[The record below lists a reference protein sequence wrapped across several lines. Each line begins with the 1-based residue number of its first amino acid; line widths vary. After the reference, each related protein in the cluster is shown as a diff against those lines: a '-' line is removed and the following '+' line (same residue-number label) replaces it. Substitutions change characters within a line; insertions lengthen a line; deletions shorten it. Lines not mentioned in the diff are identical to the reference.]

1 MTARNLDNQAI
12 AHGRRPMTLHDA
24 AGPDRLELAAS
35 LDAKLESLDLAGR
48 LALAAELGHAVF
60 TTSLGIEDQV
70 ISAAIGTHRLP
81 IEVSTLETGRLF
93 KETVD
98 LIGETEERYGI
109 EIRRF
114 RPEQDDVDEYAAKYG
129 LNGFYDS
136 VEARHACCHVRKLKP
151 LAKALAGADVWVTG
165 LRRGQS
171 GNRATTPFAEYD
183 AERNLIKINP
193 LADWDI
199 DTINAH
205 VAAEAIPVNPLHK
218 RGYPSIG
225 CEPCTRA
232 IKPGEPERAGRWWW
246 ENDEKREC
254 GLHVPENAAQP
265 IAEPAPQAH

>member
-1 MTARNLDNQAI
+1 MTV
-12 AHGRRPMTLHDA
+12 HDPLA
-24 AGPDRLELAAS
+24 QDRSGLAAS
-35 LDAKLESLDLAGR
+35 LDSKLQNLDLAGR
-48 LALAAELGHAVF
+48 LALAAELGRAVF

-70 ISAAIGTHRLP
+70 ITAEIGTHRLP
-81 IEVSTLETGRLF
+81 IEISTLDTGRLF
-93 KETVD
+93 AQTSE
-98 LIGETEERYGI
+98 LITETEERYGI
-109 EIRRF
+109 SIQRF
-114 RPEQDDVDEYAAKYG
+114 RPEQDDVDAYAAKHG
-129 LNGFYDS
+129 ANGFYDS
-136 VEARHACCHVRKLKP
+136 VEARHACCHVRKLVP

-171 GNRATTPFAEYD
+171 GNRAATPFAEYD
-183 AERNLIKINP
+183 AERNLLKINP

-199 DTINAH
+199 ETIRAH
-205 VAAEAIPVNPLHK
+205 VAAEDIPVNALHA

-265 IAEPAPQAH
+265 IPQASEVAR

>member
-1 MTARNLDNQAI
+1 MT
-12 AHGRRPMTLHDA
+12 PHDVIERTAYGEGAEALA
-24 AGPDRLELAAS
+24 AELNDRLAS
-35 LDAKLESLDLAGR
+35 LDLPGR
-48 LALAAELGHAVF
+48 LSAAAELGHAVF

-70 ISAAIGTHRLP
+70 ITAAIGTHRLP

-98 LIGETEERYGI
+98 LISETEDRYHI
-109 EIRRF
+109 AIRRF
-114 RPEQDDVDEYAAKYG
+114 RPEQDDIDAYAEKYG

-136 VEARHACCHVRKLKP
+136 VEARHACCHVRKLIP
-151 LAKALAGADVWVTG
+151 LAKALSRAQVWVTG

-171 GNRATTPFAEYD
+171 GNRASTPFAEYD
-183 AERNLIKINP
+183 AERGLIKVNP

-199 DTINAH
+199 DKINAH
-205 VAAEAIPVNPLHK
+205 VTAEDIPFNPLHG

-254 GLHVPENAAQP
+254 GLHVPDNASQP
-265 IAEPAPQAH
+265 IPTSAPQASSIAR

>member
-1 MTARNLDNQAI
+1 MSV
-12 AHGRRPMTLHDA
+12 HA
-24 AGPDRLELAAS
+24 ASAEIAS
-35 LDAKLESLDLAGR
+35 LDSQFADLDLAGR
-48 LALAAELGHAVF
+48 LSLAATLGRAVF

-70 ISAAIGTHRLP
+70 ITAAIGTHRLP
-81 IEVSTLETGRLF
+81 INVSTLETGRLF

-98 LIGETEERYGI
+98 LIAETEERYDIAI
-109 EIRRF
+109 ERF
-114 RPEQDDVDEYAAKYG
+114 YPEQDDIDAYAEKFG

-136 VEARHACCHVRKLKP
+136 VEARHACCHVRKLIP
-151 LAKALAGADVWVTG
+151 LAKALSGAEVWITG

-171 GNRATTPFAEYD
+171 GNRATTPFVEFD
-183 AERNLIKINP
+183 AERGLLKVNP

-199 DTINAH
+199 ETIKAH
-205 VAAEAIPVNPLHK
+205 VSAEAIPVNPLHA

-254 GLHVPENAAQP
+254 GLHVPDVQATENDAQP
-265 IAEPAPQAH
+265 VSQASFTANSVR